1 MSLTKQEEK
10 SLNIKQEEYKTL
22 LKKSTFLCFM
32 LMNMNT
38 EQIKNVINV
47 YVCFRMFAKEIVD
60 KKHITS
66 LERINDFDTIG
77 FDIIQVFV
85 IQHIQN
91 MIQKYRSSRE
101 EVRRDALYSARL
113 AAALCSQMFNKQRN
127 PYKQFEH
134 LLREVT
140 TWFVK

>member
-1 MSLTKQEEK
+1 
-10 SLNIKQEEYKTL
+10 
-22 LKKSTFLCFM
+22 M